1 MSTSAQQRRKNELAM
16 IHIAKASLGLDRE
29 TYVLTISNLCNGKT
43 SSADLDWQERQKVLK
58 HFESKGWV
66 NKPAKKART
75 TTTMERDST
84 EVALIRALWLN
95 LHKLGAV
102 KNPSEQA
109 IAAFTKRQYGVG
121 HHKWLDKK
129 QATQMA
135 EALKSWISRVTK

>member
-1 MSTSAQQRRKNELAM
+1 MKPNYNRNNALAK
-16 IHIAKASLGLDRE
+16 IHIAKKELGLDDD
-29 TYVLTISNLCNGKT
+29 TYELILSNLCKGKT
-43 SSADLDWQERQKVLK
+43 SAADLDWLELQKVLK
-58 HFESKGWV
+58 HFESKGWIS
-66 NKPAKKART
+66 KPAKKART
-75 TTTMERDST
+75 TTTMKRDSD

-121 HHKWLDKK
+121 HHKWLDKN
-129 QATQMA
+129 QATHMA